1 LRRAWVEV
9 DRLFPGMVVVVD
21 VSVGGYSDTL
31 GFTRDKGDVPTSLE
45 QAGDPEQSDDD
56 DPLALGADGYV
67 SLTLHSQ
74 DAAQEMEI
82 LVSRLAVEVAAVA
95 EAKDLVAAARFHD
108 LGKVHEVFQQM
119 LMQNLAGD
127 DPRRHSGPWAKSDC
141 KGGGRSPR
149 KYFRHE
155 LASALA
161 WLHEGRSDL
170 GAFIIAA
177 HHGKVRLSLRARP
190 TEKAAPERRRFCNG
204 VWDGDTLPAT
214 DLGGGVTTIEHTL
227 SLALMELGGGGEGPS
242 WADRMLRLLEEQ
254 GPFRLAW
261 LEMLV
266 RVADWRASARHSKK
280 LGEQHE

>member
-1 LRRAWVEV
+1 MLTRN
-9 DRLFPGMVVVVD
+9 L
-21 VSVGGYSDTL
+21 SV
-31 GFTRDKGDVPTSLE
+31 
-45 QAGDPEQSDDD
+45 
-56 DPLALGADGYV
+56 
-67 SLTLHSQ
+67 
-74 DAAQEMEI
+74 
-82 LVSRLAVEVAAVA
+82 
-95 EAKDLVAAARFHD
+95 
-108 LGKVHEVFQQM
+108 
-119 LMQNLAGD
+119 D
-127 DPRRHSGPWAKSDC
+127 DPRHHSGPWAKSDG

-204 VWDGDTLPAT
+204 VWDGDILPAT
-214 DLGGGVTTIEHTL
+214 DLGDGVTTQEQRL
-227 SLALMELGGGGEGPS
+227 SLALMELGGSDEGAS
-242 WADRMLRLLEEQ
+242 WADRMLRLLDEL

-261 LEMLV
+261 LEMLM

-280 LGEQHE
+280 LGEQHG